1 MTMNKRTRKTR
12 WLVGTTLLAAALVVG
27 YFFLGNLTGS
37 KAALPED
44 NLVPVERSDLTL
56 TVVATGSIVPATEV
70 EIKSKAA
77 GIVKRILVEEGDLVE
92 EGRILVELD
101 RELLEAQVR
110 ESRANLEAVSA
121 RLEEA
126 RAEYHSTLRMREKL
140 QMDLGNL
147 EDKVAFHR
155 RQLER
160 FQRLFEEQLIP
171 HAQLDEREREL
182 EDARFQLAGLQSEL
196 LMQDARIEAAEKAV
210 TRVQAELSQAQ
221 AALDRAEENLRYAT
235 IRSPV
240 TAMVLKRHVE
250 VGDAVSSILQ
260 LGSQATLIL
269 TLGDMREVY
278 FEGRVDE
285 TDIGN
290 VFVGQP
296 ARVRVDAYRDQ
307 SFPGQIERIAPLGEE
322 KDNVIGFEA
331 RVSLEDPE
339 HKLRANLTANAEII
353 IEERKNVLVIPESTI
368 IYGENRAAFVELYD
382 PTAPEQ
388 KRRVSIE
395 LGAGDGTRTEVQSGL
410 AEGDKVV
417 KQNARGLI

>member
-1 MTMNKRTRKTR
+1 MNKRTRKTR

-196 LMQDARIEAAEKAV
+196 LMQDARIEA
-210 TRVQAELSQAQ
+210 
-221 AALDRAEENLRYAT
+221 
-235 IRSPV
+235 
-240 TAMVLKRHVE
+240 
-250 VGDAVSSILQ
+250 
-260 LGSQATLIL
+260 
-269 TLGDMREVY
+269 
-278 FEGRVDE
+278 
-285 TDIGN
+285 
-290 VFVGQP
+290 
-296 ARVRVDAYRDQ
+296 
-307 SFPGQIERIAPLGEE
+307 
-322 KDNVIGFEA
+322 
-331 RVSLEDPE
+331 
-339 HKLRANLTANAEII
+339 
-353 IEERKNVLVIPESTI
+353 
-368 IYGENRAAFVELYD
+368 
-382 PTAPEQ
+382 
-388 KRRVSIE
+388 
-395 LGAGDGTRTEVQSGL
+395 
-410 AEGDKVV
+410 
-417 KQNARGLI
+417 

>member
-221 AALDRAEENLRYAT
+221 AALDRADENLRYAT

-395 LGAGDGTRTEVQSGL
+395 LGAGDGTRTEVRSGL

>member
-1 MTMNKRTRKTR
+1 MNKRTRKTR

-126 RAEYHSTLRMREKL
+126 QAEHHSALRMREKL

-221 AALDRAEENLRYAT
+221 AALDRADENLRYAT

>member
-1 MTMNKRTRKTR
+1 MNMSKRTRKTR
-12 WLVGTTLLAAALVVG
+12 WLFGTSLLAAAFVVG
-27 YFFLGNLTGS
+27 YFLLGNLSGS

-110 ESRANLEAVSA
+110 ESSANLEAVSA

-126 RAEYHSTLRMREKL
+126 RAEHHSALRMREKL
-140 QMDLGNL
+140 QMDLRNL

-155 RQLER
+155 RQWER

-182 EDARFQLAGLQSEL
+182 EDARFQLAALQSEL
-196 LMQDARIEAAEKAV
+196 LMQDTRIEAAEKAV

-285 TDIGN
+285 TDIGK
-290 VFVGQP
+290 VFVSQP
-296 ARVRVDAYRDQ
+296 ARVRVDAYRDE
-307 SFPGQIERIAPLGEE
+307 SFPGRIERIAPLGEE

-331 RVSLEDPE
+331 RVSLMDPE
-339 HKLRANLTANAEII
+339 QKLRANLTANAEII
-353 IEERKNVLVIPESTI
+353 IEERKGVLVIPESTI
-368 IYGENRAAFVELYD
+368 IYGEDRAAFVELYD

-388 KRRVSIE
+388 KRRVPIE
-395 LGAGDGTRTEVQSGL
+395 LGAGDGTRTEVRSGL

>member
-221 AALDRAEENLRYAT
+221 AALDRADENLRYAT

>member
-1 MTMNKRTRKTR
+1 MNKRTRKTR

-221 AALDRAEENLRYAT
+221 AALDRADENLRYAT

>member
-1 MTMNKRTRKTR
+1 MNKRTRKTR

-221 AALDRAEENLRYAT
+221 AALDRADENLRYAT

-331 RVSLEDPE
+331 RVSLEDAE